1 MLHMQIF
8 WLIYEQGEVIR
19 LGSRISMRMGPMER
33 RQKVW
38 RHMS

>member
-19 LGSRISMRMGPMER
+19 LGSRI
-33 RQKVW
+33 
-38 RHMS
+38 